1 MVNTIDMQNLQYLN
15 LFGKVTKV
23 DTRFCFMYNNVLVF
37 CVPRHLVSKAVGKQ
51 GSNVKRMSEL
61 LRKKI
66 KIIAVPE
73 DVRNAREFIQHIVSP
88 VEFKDLEI
96 KDDEIILTAGMQ
108 SKAALL
114 GRNKRRLIEMQKI
127 VKSFFERD
135 FKII

>member
-1 MVNTIDMQNLQYLN
+1 
-15 LFGKVTKV
+15 
-23 DTRFCFMYNNVLVF
+23 MYNNALVF
-37 CVPRHLVSKAVGKQ
+37 CVPKYLISRAVGKQ

-73 DVRNAREFIQHIVSP
+73 DIRNAKEFIQHIVSP

-96 KDDEIILTAGMQ
+96 KDDEMILTAGMQ

-127 VKSFFERD
+127 VKSFFSKD
-135 FKII
+135 FRII